1 MQKNVILCDDHSLL
15 RNGIKNW
22 IQSYS
27 NFNVTGE
34 TRVELLFG
42 MSGMEMQSKLLGG
55 VPNIKSDKETGTKRR
70 VEIRDE
76 KSDNLRHFFIVTLL
90 FCR

>member
-1 MQKNVILCDDHSLL
+1 M
-15 RNGIKNW
+15 NW

-34 TRVELLFG
+34 THVELLFG
-42 MSGMEMQSKLLGG
+42 MSGMEMHSKLLGG
-55 VPNIKSDKETGTKRR
+55 VLNIKSDKETGTKGR

-76 KSDNLRHFFIVTLL
+76 KLDSLRHFFTVTLL

>member
-27 NFNVTGE
+27 NFKVTGE
-34 TRVELLFG
+34 THVELLFG
-42 MSGMEMQSKLLGG
+42 MSGMEMQSKFLGG
-55 VPNIKSDKETGTKRR
+55 VLNIKSDKETGTEGRI
-70 VEIRDE
+70 EIQDE
-76 KSDNLRHFFIVTLL
+76 KLDSLRHFFIVTLL

>member
-1 MQKNVILCDDHSLL
+1 MQYNIILCNGHSLL

-27 NFNVTGE
+27 NFKVTGE

-42 MSGMEMQSKLLGG
+42 MSGMEMRSKLLGG
-55 VPNIKSDKETGTKRR
+55 ALNIKSDKETGTEVKI
-70 VEIRDE
+70 EIPG
-76 KSDNLRHFFIVTLL
+76 
-90 FCR
+90 

>member
-1 MQKNVILCDDHSLL
+1 MQKNIILCDDHSLL
-15 RNGIKNW
+15 RNGIKKW

-34 TRVELLFG
+34 THVELLFG
-42 MSGMEMQSKLLGG
+42 MSGMEMRSKLLGG
-55 VPNIKSDKETGTKRR
+55 VLNIKSDKETGTKGR

-76 KSDNLRHFFIVTLL
+76 KLDSLRHFFTVTLL